1 MVFPGNGIVSLPVRI
16 DTYFCDDRFDIKIHD
31 VLCNIRFSRRVANRP
46 DLVEAFPGTDLFF
59 RFFPCQGG
67 SGMPFLAACLMAG
80 LFPAVIGIG
89 WFSALLVCRR
99 GLWCVGAV
107 IIKDALHPCIIIT
120 QESVFL
126 FQMLVFLFQAGNF
139 IIEFFDLLFGLL
151 LDSIKAFHN
160 LHKLII

>member
-1 MVFPGNGIVSLPVRI
+1 MVFPGNGIMSLPVRI
-16 DTYFCDDRFDIKIHD
+16 DTYFCDDRFDIRIYD

-99 GLWCVGAV
+99 GCEVLELSLLRMLF
-107 IIKDALHPCIIIT
+107 ILALSSRRSRFSSFRCWFSFFRPEINVDCHKI
-120 QESVFL
+120 FL
-126 FQMLVFLFQAGNF
+126 
-139 IIEFFDLLFGLL
+139 
-151 LDSIKAFHN
+151 
-160 LHKLII
+160 